1 MGWDGVEWGCWVGGL
16 CEEAELQQ
24 QADEGSDAVDGS
36 ALEEQAV
43 KLAAAAAQDVRL
55 LRTQRRRGTTSC
67 RWQGRRAPTNTFDI
81 HLRIFSLCP
90 LVC

>member
-1 MGWDGVEWGCWVGGL
+1 MGWSGGAEWGCWVGGL

-43 KLAAAAAQDVRL
+43 KLGAAAQDVRL
-55 LRTQRRRGTTSC
+55 LRTQRR
-67 RWQGRRAPTNTFDI
+67 
-81 HLRIFSLCP
+81 
-90 LVC
+90 

>member
-1 MGWDGVEWGCWVGGL
+1 MGGL

-55 LRTQRRRGTTSC
+55 LRTQRR
-67 RWQGRRAPTNTFDI
+67 
-81 HLRIFSLCP
+81 
-90 LVC
+90 